1 MVQDFAIRKAA
12 GKASDMVAG
21 ATGSPAWGQAAGLAT
36 NYFANRALQ
45 PTTAQPTAAQPTTA
59 QPGGGGSAGSAPSA
73 PGDDAVAGDQGAG
86 GEDGD
91 PDPDPAASVP
101 EPEST
106 LGQMSLRYS
115 PGEQPDIF
123 A

>member
-1 MVQDFAIRKAA
+1 MVT
-12 GKASDMVAG
+12 G

-36 NYFANRALQ
+36 GYFANRALQ
-45 PTTAQPTAAQPTTA
+45 PTAAQPTAAQPTAAQPTTA
-59 QPGGGGSAGSAPSA
+59 HPGGGGSAGSAPPSA
-73 PGDDAVAGDQGAG
+73 LGDDAVAGDQGAG

-91 PDPDPAASVP
+91 PGPDPDPAASVP